1 MTDVDVQDHPV
12 KARKRKSSITAGA
25 TPQEISQVMETTQP
39 LTRPLRVIL
48 SSPKGGS
55 GKTGTCRNLA
65 VAAVLDGFKVATVDF
80 DPQKTLTNWWQK
92 RPTQAAD
99 IEHFAANITDVDA
112 VLNTVTDF
120 DIVFFDT
127 APSVE
132 DHLDEMKKLL
142 VPADL
147 VIVPT
152 KQSEDDLDSVLPWM
166 AVLRRFQPK
175 SCFLLNAVK
184 PKTKIFQLARNR
196 IVKTGHP
203 VCPVE
208 IPDYVDFEEAARIG
222 ISVLELRQAKG
233 REQVEGVW
241 NFVRAHL
248 GIVAS

>member
-1 MTDVDVQDHPV
+1 MTDVDVKDRPV
-12 KARKRKSSITAGA
+12 KPRKRKASDTSGA
-25 TPQEISQVMETTQP
+25 TLQEAPALSEAQQP
-39 LTRPLRVIL
+39 LKRPLRVIL

-65 VAAVLDGFKVATVDF
+65 VAAALDGFKVATVDF

-92 RPTQAAD
+92 RPAEAAD

-112 VLNTVTDF
+112 VLEAVTDF
-120 DIVFFDT
+120 DVVFFDT

-152 KQSEDDLDSVLPWM
+152 KQSEDDLDSVVPWM
-166 AVLRRFQPK
+166 KVLRRFQPK
-175 SCFLLNAVK
+175 SFFLLNAVK

-203 VCPVE
+203 MCPVE
-208 IPDYVDFEEAARIG
+208 IPDYIDFEEAARIG

-241 NFVRAHL
+241 NFVRANL
-248 GIVAS
+248 GMVAP

>member
-1 MTDVDVQDHPV
+1 MTAPTAHEI
-12 KARKRKSSITAGA
+12 KRASK
-25 TPQEISQVMETTQP
+25 
-39 LTRPLRVIL
+39 RPLRVVL

-65 VAAVLDGFKVATVDF
+65 VAAALESLKVATVDF

-92 RPTQAAD
+92 RPGEAAD
-99 IEHFAANITDVDA
+99 IEHFAANIVDVDA
-112 VLNTVTDF
+112 VLEGVTDF

-166 AVLRRFQPK
+166 TVLRRFQPN

-203 VCPVE
+203 VCPIE
-208 IPDYVDFEEAARIG
+208 IPDYIDFEEAARIG

-233 REQVEGVW
+233 QEQVEGVW
-241 NFVRAHL
+241 NFVRASL
-248 GIVAS
+248 GMVPS

>member
-1 MTDVDVQDHPV
+1 MTDTHVQDRPQ
-12 KARKRKSSITAGA
+12 KARRRRSSELDDMASMAASA
-25 TPQEISQVMETTQP
+25 TYETQQP
-39 LTRPLRVIL
+39 PKRPLRVVL

-65 VAAVLDGFKVATVDF
+65 VAAALDSLKVATVDF

-92 RPTQAAD
+92 RPGEAAD

-112 VLNTVTDF
+112 VLDGVVDF

-166 AVLRRFQPK
+166 TVLRRFQPN

-203 VCPVE
+203 VCPIE
-208 IPDYVDFEEAARIG
+208 IPDYIDFEEAARIG

-241 NFVRAHL
+241 NFVRVSL
-248 GIVAS
+248 SMVAS